1 MSVLI
6 SCVKFLIISLN
17 LSLRAGSQTIG
28 DPEAVLFLDR
38 LSEALAEAGD
48 ERLFGLLLGHLFVF
62 EVQPL
67 EP

>member
-1 MSVLI
+1 MSLLI

-17 LSLRAGSQTIG
+17 LSLRASSLTIG

-48 ERLFGLLLGHLFVF
+48 ERLFGLLLGHLLVF